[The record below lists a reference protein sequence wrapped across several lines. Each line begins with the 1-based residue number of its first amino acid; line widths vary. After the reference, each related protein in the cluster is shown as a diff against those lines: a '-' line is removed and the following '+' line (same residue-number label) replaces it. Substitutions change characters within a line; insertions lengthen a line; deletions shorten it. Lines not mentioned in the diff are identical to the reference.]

1 MILTL
6 SILVSLSLAAP
17 VLPQEPFLE
26 GFPDVPLLKDM
37 HEIHPT
43 SRFVF
48 DTPTGTVAET
58 ILTTDLSISEVI
70 IRYNINLIALGW
82 ECAPQSD
89 ALMCLREK
97 HKLALTFQKS
107 VEKKTLIKLR
117 VEPVQK

>member
-6 SILVSLSLAAP
+6 SILVSLSLAKP
-17 VLPQEPFLE
+17 VLTQEPFLE
-26 GFPDVPLLKDM
+26 GFPDVPLLKEM
-37 HEIHPT
+37 FEIHPT

-58 ILTTDLSISEVI
+58 VLTTDLSINEVI
-70 IRYNINLIALGW
+70 KRYNINLLALGW
-82 ECAPQSD
+82 ECIPQSD

-107 VEKKTLIKLR
+107 IEKKTIVKLR
-117 VEPVQK
+117 VEPVRK